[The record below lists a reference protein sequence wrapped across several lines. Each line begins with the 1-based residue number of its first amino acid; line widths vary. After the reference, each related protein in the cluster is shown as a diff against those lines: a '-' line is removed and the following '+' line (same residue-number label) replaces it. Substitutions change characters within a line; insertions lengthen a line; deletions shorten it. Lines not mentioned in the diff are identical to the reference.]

1 MGQGTSKA
9 NEGGTKGAKIPPQF
23 SPKRGLIQCKTCTR
37 NFASDRI
44 EIHLNICTQKRS
56 MRKPFN
62 MQKARVEGTEA
73 AEFVEKKQ
81 GIRKKKVRKSIN

>member
-1 MGQGTSKA
+1 
-9 NEGGTKGAKIPPQF
+9 
-23 SPKRGLIQCKTCTR
+23 
-37 NFASDRI
+37 
-44 EIHLNICTQKRS
+44 